1 MADNKEQIRERR
13 SQIQKV
19 LRSNWIGPHRSH
31 ICAINEFKH
40 WQVSEVE
47 ALFALLPPLK
57 DRKLSPHGPESRPPP
72 RGNQRWK
79 GLAMKTAMV
88 GALDLVAVAVSPLAV
103 FSKTARKT
111 AREEI
116 LPQIVKINYDAIGSS
131 FFVSS
136 PMDMLREAAQS
147 KMAVCVNS
155 WGQFSIRSS
164 GYAAISHVWGETMG
178 LEFNDEKIMQDE
190 RGINYAHF
198 NRIISQA
205 AASSPCK
212 WFWLDLLAVPQIVGN
227 EDEVSM
233 LRKLKTNVVNSLI
246 DVYRNADTVIILDA
260 LTLQLSSDDLC
271 DVAAIFSCGRW
282 LTRMWT
288 YQEIKLARKAH
299 IVTKTGV
306 IDFEQ
311 MVRALDTRKQ
321 QSEEASRHWHE
332 IHLKFARLLPSDPRG
347 VSLADVA
354 LCCSDR
360 NAENDIDYARSL
372 FALLNLQWDGTWDYD
387 AAITHILKSRPQD
400 AARIANLQGRRGLP
414 PPYSWAPR
422 YLARLT
428 GMVIDGFVATENGLV
443 GCWTTFP
450 VKRVIRHGENK
461 TDTKLIFHLELLSRQ
476 GKPFE
481 LWTELP
487 YHWSDEIAHW
497 VEQAVPAGTAR
508 LLCARVP
515 ENLLLDHHPVV
526 MLMVVQGDGE
536 ENSWDGAFGTVVGT
550 AEMNDPD
557 CTELD
562 GEKLEWLLS

>member
-1 MADNKEQIRERR
+1 MVDNKVQARERR
-13 SQIQKV
+13 SQIEKV
-19 LRSNWIGPHRSH
+19 LLNNWIGPHRSH
-31 ICAINEFKH
+31 SCAINEFKH

-72 RGNQRWK
+72 RGNKRWK
-79 GLAMKTAMV
+79 ELAMKTAIIGV
-88 GALDLVAVAVSPLAV
+88 VDLLVVAMSPLAV
-103 FSKTARKT
+103 FSKTARKE
-111 AREEI
+111 A
-116 LPQIVKINYDAIGSS
+116 LPQLVKLHYDAIGSS

-155 WGQFSIRSS
+155 RGQFSIRSS
-164 GYAAISHVWGETMG
+164 GYAAISHVWVETMG
-178 LEFNDEKIMQDE
+178 LEFHDEKIMQDE

-198 NRIISQA
+198 NRIISKA
-205 AASSPCK
+205 VASSSCE

-227 EDEVSM
+227 EDEASM

-246 DVYRNADTVIILDA
+246 NVYRNADTVIILDA
-260 LTLQLSSDDLC
+260 LALQLSSDDLC

-282 LTRMWT
+282 LARMWT
-288 YQEIKLARKAH
+288 YQEVKLARKAH

-311 MVRALDTRKQ
+311 MVCALDARKQ
-321 QSEEASRHWHE
+321 QSEEASRYWHE
-332 IHLKFARLLPSDPRG
+332 IHLKFERLLPSDPRG

-360 NAENDIDYARSL
+360 NTENDIDYARSL
-372 FALLNLQWDGTWDYD
+372 FALLNLQWNATWDYD

-428 GMVIDGFVATENGLV
+428 GIVIDGFVATENGLV
-443 GCWTTFP
+443 GCWTTFQ
-450 VKRVIRHGENK
+450 VQRVIRHGQNK
-461 TDTKLIFHLELLSRQ
+461 TDTKSTFHMELLSRH

-481 LWTELP
+481 LWAELP
-487 YHWSDEIAHW
+487 YHRSDKIAQSQW

-515 ENLLLDHHPVV
+515 ENLMLDHYPVV
-526 MLMVVQGDGE
+526 MLMVIQGDGE
-536 ENSWDGAFGTVVGT
+536 ENSWEGSFGTVVGT
-550 AEMNDPD
+550 AEINDPD